1 MLSDLQFHTCTLHL
15 HFSQLADA
23 SYKEIYTV
31 RCANILRR
39 RKLIDS
45 KTDVRKMKPATVRW
59 KKQTIK
65 VETRRAGIIEC
76 NNQLYGHL
84 NFLKIINIFTFWLK
98 KQGNDAK

>member
-1 MLSDLQFHTCTLHL
+1 MLSDLQFHACTLHL

-31 RCANILRR
+31 RCANIPRR

-45 KTDVRKMKPATVRW
+45 KIDVRKIKPATVRW
-59 KKQTIK
+59 KKQTVK
-65 VETRRAGIIEC
+65 VEMRRAGIIEC
-76 NNQLYGHL
+76 YNQLYGHL
-84 NFLKIINIFTFWLK
+84 NFLKIINFFTFWLK